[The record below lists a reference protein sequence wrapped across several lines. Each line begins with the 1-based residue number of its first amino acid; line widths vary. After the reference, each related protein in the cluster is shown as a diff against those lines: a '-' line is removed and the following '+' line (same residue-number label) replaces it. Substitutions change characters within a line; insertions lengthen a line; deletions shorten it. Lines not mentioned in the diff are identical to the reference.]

1 MRGKAPQGLPHG
13 ADFRIT
19 PAYAGKSLTAVLLI
33 HGGRDHPR
41 LCGEKACMCAIGG
54 VTAGSPPPM
63 RGKAWVRGTS
73 NNRQGITPAY
83 AGKSRGRS
91 RFRLLSK
98 DHPRL
103 CGEKAS
109 HHTACVHAARIT
121 PAYAGKSSPHLS
133 GVFNSRDHPRLCGE
147 KFFQYASA
155 LQMSGSPPPMRGKDL
170 FPVLI
175 CH

>member
-73 NNRQGITPAY
+73 NNRKGITPAY

-103 CGEKAS
+103 CGEKS
-109 HHTACVHAARIT
+109 SLMISLMGYSGSPPPMRGKVHPLYLVPERCRIT
-121 PAYAGKSSPHLS
+121 PAYAGKSYRWENAVIIS
-133 GVFNSRDHPRLCGE
+133 
-147 KFFQYASA
+147 
-155 LQMSGSPPPMRGKDL
+155 
-170 FPVLI
+170 
-175 CH
+175 